1 MNCLEFRRMS
11 LTDPGTQD
19 TGYQRHRHE
28 CAACRDY
35 AAVGADF
42 EAGLRE
48 AMNIEVPGDLV
59 PRVLLAQAIAVEQA
73 PRRPWFGGLSVLGL
87 IQGLIQGLASGL
99 AQLSAKARSPGLAV
113 AASLLL
119 LVAAGWL
126 GMRGFGGAPLS
137 LSAEVVAH
145 IEAERDYLQ
154 KTDEVGEATV
164 AALLEGFGARIR
176 HSPGRVSYAG
186 ACEIR
191 NRKGV
196 HLVLQGERGPVTVL
210 YVPGE
215 KPGPTK
221 RFEQD
226 GFSGELLP
234 VGGGSLAVVG
244 EQGEALEAIITN
256 LEHAIAWGP

>member
-1 MNCLEFRRMS
+1 MNCLEFRR
-11 LTDPGTQD
+11 LTLVDPETQD
-19 TGYQRHRHE
+19 SGYRRHRRD

-35 AAVGADF
+35 AAVSTDF
-42 EAGLRE
+42 EADLRE
-48 AMNIEVPGDLV
+48 AMTIAVPDDLV
-59 PRVLLAQAIAVEQA
+59 PRVLLAQAIAVEKA
-73 PRRPWFGGLSVLGL
+73 PRRPWFGSR
-87 IQGLIQGLASGL
+87 AF
-99 AQLSAKARSPGLAV
+99 PGLAL

-126 GMRGFGGAPLS
+126 GMRDGGSPPLS

-145 IEAERDYLQ
+145 IEAERDYLT
-154 KTDEVGEATV
+154 KTGEVGEARL
-164 AALLEGFGARIR
+164 AALLEGFGARVR
-176 HSPGRVSYAG
+176 HGGLGRVSYAG

-210 YVPGE
+210 YLPGE
-215 KPGPTK
+215 APGVIE

-234 VGGGSLAVVG
+234 VGRGSLAVVG

-256 LEHAIAWGP
+256 LEQAIAWGP